1 MKHVLKY
8 RALFAALLT
17 IFVFAGFTWQS
28 STEEKKTSGSSPLK
42 ETVSS
47 IVDKKLSERLS
58 DYIAI
63 KTGNIEDGNQI
74 PLPKF
79 KDGTTARREN
89 CKYFVSPSAVNTVL
103 FGWASSAGYYLVCK
117 VSSEGKV
124 DCYLAQWQ
132 PDKKE
137 LVKVEDPKNQ
147 YHTIFQANY
156 LVIATRE

>member
-1 MKHVLKY
+1 MKRLLKY
-8 RALFAALLT
+8 QFLFAT
-17 IFVFAGFTWQS
+17 IFLILVLNGFTWQS
-28 STEEKKTSGSSPLK
+28 GTEEKKSSGSSPLK
-42 ETVSS
+42 ETISS
-47 IVDKKLSERLS
+47 LVDKKLAERLS
-58 DYIAI
+58 DYLAI
-63 KTGNIEDGNQI
+63 ETGVIGDGEQI

-79 KDGTTARREN
+79 KDGSAAKREQ
-89 CKYFVSPSAVNTVL
+89 CKYFVSPSTINTVL

-117 VSSEGKV
+117 ASSEGKV

-132 PDKKE
+132 PDKEK